1 VSLRQIWLNTGSMRP
16 LYHQCY
22 NTDMTLSKLL
32 FELSGETRLEILHA
46 LETAPMT
53 FTKIADRMEITSSE
67 ASRQIERLSGMNL
80 IEKLSGGSYAITPF
94 GRLMLSFLPGINF
107 VYENSDFFLTHDTT
121 PIPRELVLRFGDL
134 SGARFINGTIE
145 AMNFMQERMRNVER
159 YHCGMVDGLMDSIIP
174 MVVRRARSG
183 VIFRAILPDT
193 YREKV
198 SAIVAEYTTAD
209 ANIPPHAIEIRTLP
223 TIPICGAV
231 TDCGCGFKLPFTDGS
246 MDHSTMVVGDDP
258 LFCGWCRDLYAHYWE
273 RAEPV

>member
-1 VSLRQIWLNTGSMRP
+1 MRP
-16 LYHQCY
+16 RYHRCY

-53 FTKIADRMEITSSE
+53 FTKIADQMEITTSE

-80 IEKLSGGSYAITPF
+80 IEKLAAGSYAITPL
-94 GRLMLSFLPGINF
+94 GRLMLSFLPGIDF
-107 VYENSDFFLTHDTT
+107 AYKNSDFFLTHDTT
-121 PIPRELVLRFGDL
+121 PIPRELVMRFGDL

-145 AMNFMQERMRNVER
+145 AMNFMQERLRNVER
-159 YHCGMVDGLMDSIIP
+159 YHCGMVDGLMDSIVP
-174 MVVRRARSG
+174 MIVERAKSG
-183 VIFRAILPDT
+183 VIFRAILPET
-193 YREKV
+193 YRAKV
-198 SAIVAEYTTAD
+198 SAIVDECMTAD

-231 TDCGCGFKLPFTDGS
+231 TDRGCGFKLPFTDGS

-258 LFCGWCRDLYAHYWE
+258 RFCRWCRDLYAHYWE

>member
-1 VSLRQIWLNTGSMRP
+1 
-16 LYHQCY
+16 
-22 NTDMTLSKLL
+22 MTLSKLL

-46 LETAPMT
+46 LETAPLA
-53 FTKIADRMEITSSE
+53 FTKIADQMEITSSE

-80 IEKLSGGSYAITPF
+80 IEKLSDGSYAITSL

-107 VYENSDFFLTHDTT
+107 VYKNSDYFLTHDTT
-121 PIPRELVLRFGDL
+121 PIPRELVMRFGDL

-145 AMNFMQERMRNVER
+145 AMNFMQERIQNVER

-174 MVVRRARSG
+174 MVVERARSG

-198 SAIVAEYTTAD
+198 SAIVDEYMTAD

-231 TDCGCGFKLPFTDGS
+231 TDRGGGFKLPFTDGS

-258 LFCGWCRDLYAHYWE
+258 RFCRWCRDLYVHYWE
-273 RAEPV
+273 QAEPV

>member
-1 VSLRQIWLNTGSMRP
+1 
-16 LYHQCY
+16 
-22 NTDMTLSKLL
+22 MTLSKLL
-32 FELSGETRLEILHA
+32 FELSGETRLEILYA
-46 LETAPMT
+46 LEIAPMT
-53 FTKIADRMEITSSE
+53 FTKIADRMGITSSE

-94 GRLMLSFLPGINF
+94 GRLMLSFLPGIDF

-121 PIPRELVLRFGDL
+121 PIPRELVMRFGDL

-145 AMNFMQERMRNVER
+145 AMNFMQERIRNVER
-159 YHCGMVDGLMDSIIP
+159 YHCGMVDGLIDSIVP
-174 MVVRRARSG
+174 MVVERAKSG

-231 TDCGCGFKLPFTDGS
+231 TDCGSGFKLPFTDGS
-246 MDHSTMVVGDDP
+246 MDHSMMVVGDDP
-258 LFCGWCRDLYAHYWE
+258 LFCRWCRDLYAHYWE